1 MKIKTNN
8 NFSKDFK
15 SPAEKIILDELQENI
30 LIKAAE
36 NLRKELINEINLS
49 DLQSEESQNLI
60 EALEIEKIGPAKVVL
75 KINNQNIKTI
85 EYGTQEQDENPIM
98 LRAKT
103 KSKETLNQIIQAE
116 LTKLNN

>member
-1 MKIKTNN
+1 MKIKTTND
-8 NFSKDFK
+8 FSKNFK
-15 SPAEKIILDELQENI
+15 SPTEKILLDELQENI

-36 NLRKELINEINLS
+36 NLRQELISEINLS

-60 EALEIEKIGPAKVVL
+60 EALEMEKIGPAKLVL

-85 EYGTQEQDENPIM
+85 EYGTQERDENPIM

-103 KSKETLNQIIQAE
+103 KSKEALNQIIQAE
-116 LTKLNN
+116 LTKVKN